1 MTQMFQ
7 KKRIIAGILAITLIF
22 SLFMEITP
30 VYAYNLEEYEELEG
44 KYVVDNKHNSPSH
57 VNLYILSEKINSG
70 YFNYNFYQTDGQ
82 DYYNGAVTTPLIFHT
97 RGENLKQIKAFSDN
111 SYLYLVTFGIENGKY
126 VFSNNFCIDATTLT
140 PDYKNPQK
148 VNPIGTT
155 SEKAYLDS
163 YMEHFVDVTDETI
176 NVYCV
181 LGDTD
186 WVDMHI
192 DNLISY
198 AKEHDTSNEYINT
211 EMNEIDAT
219 DADEL
224 REALAEIE
232 YENDLLDDFLTEL
245 EKEEIESQ
253 ESSELNEY
261 TPFIALDTEMVEDT
275 MIEANVDTEEN
286 TNTIGNVF
294 AWVVTIFFFIV
305 FILGCIWQKRRKADN
320 ND

>member
-1 MTQMFQ
+1 MTQIFQ
-7 KKRIIAGILAITLIF
+7 KKKRIAGVLAITLIF
-22 SLFMEITP
+22 SFFIGITP

-57 VNLYILSEKINSG
+57 VNLYILSEKISSG

-97 RGENLKQIKAFSDN
+97 RGENLKQIKTFSDN
-111 SYLYLVTFGIENGKY
+111 SYLYLATFGIENGKY

-140 PDYKNPQK
+140 PDYRNPQK
-148 VNPIGTT
+148 ANPIDTT

-163 YMEHFVDVTDETI
+163 YMEHFVDVADETI
-176 NVYCV
+176 NIYCV
-181 LGDTD
+181 LGNTD

-198 AKEHDTSNEYINT
+198 AKEHDTPMEYVNT
-211 EMNEIDAT
+211 GMNEIDTT

-224 REALAEIE
+224 REAFAEIG
-232 YENDLLDDFLTEL
+232 YESDLLDEFLTEL
-245 EKEEIESQ
+245 EKEETESQ
-253 ESSELNEY
+253 TSESKEDAPL
-261 TPFIALDTEMVEDT
+261 IALDTEIVEDT
-275 MIEANVDTEEN
+275 MIEADVDTEEN

-294 AWVVTIFFFIV
+294 AWAVTIFFFIV
-305 FILGCIWQKRRKADN
+305 FILGCIWQRQRKADN